1 MADGSGM
8 ASQRRMRCEDA
19 DRALIASLICV
30 ATSRIDDPDRELAL
44 HVVGQVLPMT
54 SASARIEGLRDAALG
69 IVAAAPHR
77 RKRGEG
83 ALAWVHACL
92 DLDRALARDAIR
104 IVRNTMEAS

>member
-8 ASQRRMRCEDA
+8 ASGRRMRCEDA
-19 DRALIASLICV
+19 DRALIASLICIAV
-30 ATSRIDDPDRELAL
+30 SRIDDPDRELAL
-44 HVVGQVLPMT
+44 HVVSQVLPST
-54 SASARIEGLRDAALG
+54 SKSSRIEALRDAAVG

-83 ALAWVHACL
+83 ALTWVHACL

-104 IVRNTMEAS
+104 IVRCTMESV